1 MLKLHLLYLICALIV
16 NGTIGRTEKNT
27 TINIGNVDGP
37 PVTRSQVILTANKFA
52 RVHWI
57 MSKINQVGTKFDE
70 AFRSPYPL
78 GERIGMAYKWSGWDT
93 VEDFLEKIEQGY
105 GAGTGGGSNIYKNF
119 SINTVTGTSCT
130 GLVSRA
136 WHLNHK
142 YTLNYASPL
151 IPRKF
156 QEITQVIP
164 GINFAQ
170 HKVSGLKK
178 GDAFIN
184 ATHII
189 LFVYETRDGNPQI
202 IDSSGPGVRFRQI
215 TWKYLSR
222 NGYKAIR
229 YNNIKEISNP
239 EGTITKPIIIN
250 CETLPYTHS
259 GNTRDVVSMEFDSY
273 SKVPKLNQQGPE
285 IIYMLQLNS
294 EENVTIN
301 VTDIKHEGIDNDIH
315 ILTTLNKDEKFM
327 AQNCIERAD
336 NKISMTLAA
345 GRYYIVV
352 DSGKDLPGEYTLTV
366 DLVNKE
372 KP

>member
-1 MLKLHLLYLICALIV
+1 MENIWQKGGKMLKLHLLYLICALIV

-105 GAGTGGGSNIYKNF
+105 GAGTGGGANTYKNY
-119 SINTVTGTSCT
+119 SINSVTGTSCT

-142 YTLNYASPL
+142 YTLNHASPL

-156 QEITQVIP
+156 KELTQDIP
-164 GINFAQ
+164 GIDFAQ
-170 HKVSGLKK
+170 HKVSKIKK

-184 ATHII
+184 VTHII
-189 LFVYETRDGNPQI
+189 LFVYETRDGNPKI
-202 IDSSGPGVRFRQI
+202 IDSAIKDLTTISGQKSVITRAKKAISNFKLRKGNPIGVRVTLRGNNMYDFFDRLITIAIPRIRDFRGFSD
-215 TWKYLSR
+215 KSFDGRGNFNL
-222 NGYKAIR
+222 G
-229 YNNIKEISNP
+229 IKEQ
-239 EGTITKPIIIN
+239 II
-250 CETLPYTHS
+250 
-259 GNTRDVVSMEFDSY
+259 F
-273 SKVPKLNQQGPE
+273 PE
-285 IIYMLQLNS
+285 IKYDDVEIMLGMDIS
-294 EENVTIN
+294 IVT
-301 VTDIKHEGIDNDIH
+301 TAKSD
-315 ILTTLNKDEKFM
+315 
-327 AQNCIERAD
+327 
-336 NKISMTLAA
+336 
-345 GRYYIVV
+345 
-352 DSGKDLPGEYTLTV
+352 
-366 DLVNKE
+366 KE
-372 KP
+372 AYELLKEFGFPFRKN